1 VEEAVMIIPWERAVF
16 IVAIVIGAVP
26 AASEDAVRIV
36 VNFTMVQGV
45 GSTINRSV
53 ARTVEISL
61 LGGNQIVDTDR
72 QQEIGRVRGRGKGRG
87 GGARDQTSEGAF
99 RTDFRPRQ
107 GRNATGNWSVGP
119 NNTLVRT
126 VTHQN
131 HHETIVVALSGR
143 TSCVATVT
151 FRLKPGKSA
160 FVRKGGAATF
170 TDVQAQNISCSIS
183 G

>member
-1 VEEAVMIIPWERAVF
+1 MMIPWVRAIA
-16 IVAIVIGAVP
+16 IVAVLFGAVP
-26 AASEDAVRIV
+26 AASEGAVRIV
-36 VNFTMVQGV
+36 VNFTMVQSG
-45 GSTINRSV
+45 GSTVDRSV

-72 QQEIGRVRGRGKGRG
+72 QQEMGRVRGSGKGGG

-99 RTDFRPRQ
+99 RTDFHPRK

-126 VTHQN
+126 VAHQN
-131 HHETIVVALSGR
+131 HHETIVVALGGR

>member
-1 VEEAVMIIPWERAVF
+1 VEKVVMMIPLVRAVV
-16 IVAIVIGAVP
+16 IGAVAIGAVP

-36 VNFTMVQGV
+36 VNFTMVQSG
-45 GSTINRSV
+45 GSASRSV

-61 LGGNQIVDTDR
+61 LGGKQIVDTDR
-72 QQEIGRVRGRGKGRG
+72 RHEIGQGRGRGRGRG
-87 GGARDQTSEGAF
+87 GGARDQTNEGNF
-99 RTDFRPRQ
+99 RTSFRPRQ
-107 GRNATGNWSVGP
+107 GRNATGNWSVGS

-126 VTHQN
+126 VTYQS
-131 HHETIVVALSGR
+131 HHETTVVALSGR

-151 FRLKPGKSA
+151 FRLKPGKSV
-160 FVRKGGAATF
+160 FMGKGGTMTF